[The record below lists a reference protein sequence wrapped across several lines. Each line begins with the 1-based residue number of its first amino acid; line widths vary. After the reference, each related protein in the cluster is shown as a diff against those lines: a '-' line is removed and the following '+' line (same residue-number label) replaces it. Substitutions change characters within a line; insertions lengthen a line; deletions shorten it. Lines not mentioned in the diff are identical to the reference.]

1 MDAGEGDSDAIP
13 FSRPHPRSKPQTVV
27 ENLHRNWNI
36 ERGHVKRSWVRKV
49 LTSVFRLKAQTGA
62 GHSGYVSCEEKKE
75 RMTRSF
81 SRGVRAG

>member
-36 ERGHVKRSWVRKV
+36 ERGHVNAALEYARQNELTVVAVCPFVQEYVNSHPEYQSFVI
-49 LTSVFRLKAQTGA
+49 TSVA
-62 GHSGYVSCEEKKE
+62 
-75 RMTRSF
+75 
-81 SRGVRAG
+81 